1 MMGFET
7 GNTFTGSCEISYR
20 DVVEVLFDG
29 LEPK

>member
-7 GNTFTGSCEISYR
+7 GNSFTGALEVSYR

>member
-7 GNTFTGSCEISYR
+7 GNTFTGNLEISYR